1 MKYRTPTSP
10 IRPVARHRRVARGRS
25 AGGAARVADH
35 APAFTFLVRLLAAV
49 VGALLTLLAASRLTA
64 QSAAPSNSGDVA
76 RSSAP
81 AHAAAPDPTLSADDV
96 VAIVLD
102 ALSQNDRPTKDRG
115 IEVTFGFASPSNRAL
130 VGPLDRFGDLVR
142 AEAYRPLLYHH
153 QAVRAPAKVFGDR
166 ATQRVVITTATGERV
181 AYSFSLSRQADGPFK
196 GCWMTDGVTREPPS
210 ALRSPNYA
218 ARLAAVLRAA

>member
-10 IRPVARHRRVARGRS
+10 IRPVPRHRRAARGIS
-25 AGGAARVADH
+25 GAAGGAARVADY
-35 APAFTFLVRLLAAV
+35 APAYTFLVRLLAAV
-49 VGALLTLLAASRLTA
+49 VGALLTLVAASRLVA
-64 QSAAPSNSGDVA
+64 QSNSAEVPRASAA
-76 RSSAP
+76 

-130 VGPLDRFGDLVR
+130 MGPIDRFGDLVR
-142 AEAYRPLLYHH
+142 EETYRPLLYHH
-153 QAVRAPAKVFGDR
+153 HAVRSPAKVFGER

-181 AYSFSLSRQADGPFK
+181 AYTFSLSRQTDGPFK

-210 ALRSPNYA
+210 ALRHPNFA
-218 ARLAAVLRAA
+218 MRGIRGERAG